1 MRQVI
6 QSHTVFHKNCAV
18 NSSTAISRQFF
29 TLSNLIGNDI
39 LRSTKKWVLRLSAKM
54 RSSLPSSK
62 TYSNVP
68 QVNFSLL
75 GRLRLNTI
83 CLRRD
88 QIVFL
93 DLDEKPKHNLSYF
106 KAVQGVKF
114 PYCLLTD
121 LFPQQLQTLK
131 VSNFW
136 LLGEFYHNLLYL
148 HYTYT
153 KVWRNSLLIWLDR
166 LLLVKKTQFWFYWN
180 SLQVSRLSGN
190 VI

>member
-62 TYSNVP
+62 TFERAASEFQFARTPSPKYNLSEA
-68 QVNFSLL
+68 
-75 GRLRLNTI
+75 RLNNSE
-83 CLRRD
+83 
-88 QIVFL
+88 IVFL

-153 KVWRNSLLIWLDR
+153 KVWR
-166 LLLVKKTQFWFYWN
+166 
-180 SLQVSRLSGN
+180 
-190 VI
+190 